1 MTVMAYLQFSATE
14 HRTIELPLDLID
26 KLVTVAEVTAT
37 HKALSDDDIKKL
49 AYLEVAQTLNA
60 QINDEM
66 HKLGLN
72 DLFEVRQ
79 RLELPITRI
88 VNARKLAF
96 TSLQNVVDVGI

>member
-1 MTVMAYLQFSATE
+1 MMAYPQFSATNL
-14 HRTIELPLDLID
+14 RTVELPLDLID
-26 KLVTVAEVTAT
+26 KLVTVAEVTAK
-37 HKALSDDDIKKL
+37 HKSMSDDDAAKQV
-49 AYLEVAQTLNA
+49 YLEVAQALNG
-60 QINDEM
+60 QINEEM